1 VKARPTPTATWLGL
15 AVALVGT
22 PLIALVFRGLAPG
35 GTSGAQRFGHEL
47 ALLGLVGLL
56 LWIVTRAE
64 KLPLASIG
72 LRFDQLGR
80 SFGWG
85 LGLAAVAL
93 LLRIGFVVGP
103 MGGIAQLATQ
113 ISHLGLKPAA
123 AVASFA
129 LSELVG
135 VGASAL
141 SQEVCYRGYP
151 IERLEKVTG
160 SRWLAGLLSFVVFCL
175 SHFHP
180 SVIGVLQPVV
190 LGGLLTVFY
199 VKRGDLVANLIGN
212 FLPLFLLNVFFSAI
226 VLQAPLH

>member
-113 ISHLGLKPAA
+113 ISHLGLKPA
-123 AVASFA
+123 
-129 LSELVG
+129 G